1 MEKGTKVLIILVV
14 VVIGIILA
22 INYMNDDGDYD
33 AEIMQ
38 CIADNSMLIASK
50 TCSHCIEQKKILGNN
65 YGIFNVVYVDKSP
78 GIFDEY
84 NLRGVPAWIINN
96 NIYYGSQEVSKLKQ
110 LTGC

>member
-1 MEKGTKVLIILVV
+1 MEKGTKILIILVV
-14 VVIGIILA
+14 VVIGIILV
-22 INYMNDDGDYD
+22 INYINDDGDYD
-33 AEIMQ
+33 AETMQ

-50 TCSHCIEQKKILGNN
+50 TCSHCIEQKIILGDD
-65 YGIFNVVYVDKSP
+65 YGIFNVVYVGEYP

-96 NIYYGSQEVSKLKQ
+96 DIYYGPQEVSKLKQ